1 MTKLLKRLAGFA
13 AGLSLFAGASLGL
26 FGLGAQPAGAAGVTI
41 SGTGS
46 SYAAIAIN
54 AWVSQIYTS
63 VGTSVNYQSSSS
75 VLGLE
80 NFAQGLVDFGASE
93 IGYSS
98 GQTASSPPSDY
109 QYMPDI
115 AGALCVMY
123 NVLGKTG
130 QQVRQLQLN
139 SQVIAGIYT
148 GTIRFWD
155 DPAIAALNPS
165 AMLPHNPLIVT
176 FRNDP
181 SGDNYIFSE
190 YLHVTQPDTWAGFT
204 GAMGYPNAATAIWP
218 TPQSGG
224 NVAGQYNES
233 SWVSQS
239 GSDNASNYVASS
251 LNTMTY
257 VETGYALQH
266 NMPCAY
272 VKNSFSGGEQYVQ
285 PSELADSL
293 ALTKDRI
300 NLSTGEQ
307 DLAAVFLGDV
317 DGGYPISAY
326 SYLVTRSSGLSPEQG
341 KALSQFVLFLS
352 CQGQQSAA
360 RLGYAPLPPNL
371 VAADWDAIAKMNGHI
386 PLPASLDANTCPN
399 PYLTGELQS
408 VGSPP
413 VLGGSQGGKYS
424 TQVGPGDAGQTNTSG
439 VKNTGVLSGSGS
451 GKTPGGSQTASG
463 GAAGVDLVAASNQML
478 GLPGPTGQIL
488 LWTLGFALV
497 FVAPLSA
504 MAISRRRAARATGAA
519 AVEEEGIDHEA

>member
-1 MTKLLKRLAGFA
+1 MKDFKRRFISGALALAIFVTSA
-13 AGLSLFAGASLGL
+13 LGLVSIGAQSAGAS
-26 FGLGAQPAGAAGVTI
+26 GVTI

-80 NFAQGLVDFGASE
+80 NFAQSLVDFGASE

-98 GQTASSPPSDY
+98 GQTASTPPSDY

-115 AGALCVMY
+115 AGAMCVMY

-130 QQVRQLQLN
+130 QQVRQLLLN
-139 SQVIAGIYT
+139 PETIAGIFT
-148 GTIRFWD
+148 GTIRYWD
-155 DPAIAALNPS
+155 DPAVATLNPS
-165 AMLPHNPLIVT
+165 AMLPHNPLTVT

-181 SGDNYIFSE
+181 SGDNYIFSD
-190 YLHVTQPDTWAGFT
+190 YIHVTSPSVWSGFT
-204 GAMGYPNAATAIWP
+204 GAMGYPDAATAIWP

-272 VKNSFSGGEQYVQ
+272 VKNNFSGGGAPQYVQ
-285 PSELADSL
+285 PSEIADSL
-293 ALTKDRI
+293 ALTKDGI
-300 NLSTGEQ
+300 NLTTGEQ
-307 DLAAVFLGDV
+307 DLASVFLGDV

-326 SYLVTRSSGLSPEQG
+326 SYLVTRSSGLSADQG

-371 VAADWDAIAKMNGHI
+371 VAADWDAISKMNGHV
-386 PLPASLDANTCPN
+386 PLPATLDASTCPN
-399 PYLTGELQS
+399 PYLTGDLQS

-413 VLGGSQGGKYS
+413 VLNQPSGGKYS
-424 TQVGPGDAGQTNTSG
+424 AQVGTGGEGAASTGTS
-439 VKNTGVLSGSGS
+439 KNSGVLSSSGP
-451 GKTPGGSQTASG
+451 GKTSGGSVTASG

-478 GLPGPTGQIL
+478 GLPGPTGLIL

-497 FVAPLSA
+497 FGVPLGF
-504 MAISRRRAARATGAA
+504 MGLSRRRRAEVLNGKN
-519 AVEEEGIDHEA
+519 EGKIDD